1 MNGRT
6 IDEVVIIMSETDNVA
21 TAIDD
26 LTEGRDITVENL
38 VAVDNEMI
46 ALVENVPFGHK
57 IALTHIEPGEPVY
70 KYDEVIGEASSQIEP
85 GEWVHTHNCESRRGR
100 GDIQIEDGG

>member
-6 IDEVVIIMSETDNVA
+6 IDEAVIIMSETDNVA

-26 LTEGRDITVENL
+26 LTEGRELTIGNFFG
-38 VAVDNEMI
+38 VDNKMI
-46 ALVENVPFGHK
+46 TLVENVPFGHK
-57 IALTHIEPGEPVY
+57 IALTHIEPGGPIY
-70 KYDEVIGEASSQIEP
+70 KYGEVIGEASGQIEP